1 MASLG
6 QFGSVVATASRLAG
20 QSLVQA
26 YLEIVSP
33 TVANPVIPLRFNP
46 TEYQLQKAN
55 NFAEIAIPGLETP
68 PIQFIRGQSEK
79 LTAEVVVDTSDT
91 LQDVRVAYV
100 NALRGLM
107 DLNRELHA
115 PPIVKFVWDLEVF
128 RGVLDSLNVTYVMF
142 TPDGIPLRAKLSLS
156 MKEYRPVAIQIKQNP
171 TASPDYEK
179 TYTVQRGDTLSGIAY
194 AVYKDA
200 SVWRNIAENNSIK
213 DPRTLAPGTV
223 LQLPSLT

>member
-6 QFGSVVATASRLAG
+6 QFGSVITTAARLAG

-33 TVANPVIPLRFNP
+33 PVANPVIPLRFNP

-68 PIQFIRGQSEK
+68 PIQYIRGQSEK
-79 LTAEVVVDTSDT
+79 LTAEVLVDTSDT

-100 NALRGLM
+100 YALRDLM
-107 DLNRELHA
+107 NLNGKLHA

-128 RGVLDSLNVTYVMF
+128 RGVLDSLNVTYTLF
-142 TPDGIPLRAKLSLS
+142 SPDGTPLRAKLSLS
-156 MKEYRPVAIQIKQNP
+156 MKEYRPVDIQIKENP
-171 TASPDYEK
+171 KSSPNYEK

-200 SVWRNIAENNSIK
+200 TAWRDIAENNSIK

>member
-6 QFGSVVATASRLAG
+6 EFGSVVATASRLAG

-33 TVANPVIPLRFNP
+33 TMSNPVIPLRFNP

-68 PIQFIRGQSEK
+68 PIQFIRGSSEK
-79 LTAEVVVDTSDT
+79 LTAEVLVDTSDT

-100 NALRGLM
+100 DNLRSL
-107 DLNRELHA
+107 LNLDRELHA
-115 PPIVKFVWDLEVF
+115 PPIVKFVWDTEVF
-128 RGVLDSLNVTYVMF
+128 RGVLDSLNVTYVLF
-142 TPDGIPLRAKLSLS
+142 TPEGIPLRAKLALS

-200 SVWRNIAENNSIK
+200 SVWRNIAENNNIQ
-213 DPRTLAPGTV
+213 DPRSLAPGLV
-223 LQLPSLT
+223 LQLPNLI